1 MDKYIVK
8 VRHANNYIS
17 IITLKA
23 KNNSDLEL
31 KIAKELNNMIGTLDN
46 IKSIEYEKVEKYTFK
61 KKDYH
66 WFVGTTVVSSALLKE
81 LLKDKGK

>member
-1 MDKYIVK
+1 
-8 VRHANNYIS
+8 
-17 IITLKA
+17 
-23 KNNSDLEL
+23 
-31 KIAKELNNMIGTLDN
+31 MIGTLDN